1 MNKALFSQNA
11 ISLNKQVKTQKLN
24 DSAKKNRVI
33 NLDSKNIK
41 KQQKN

>member
-1 MNKALFSQNA
+1 MNKVLFSQNA

-24 DSAKKNRVI
+24 DSAKKKRVI

-41 KQQKN
+41 KQQRN

>member
-1 MNKALFSQNA
+1 MNKVLFSKNA
-11 ISLNKQVKTQKLN
+11 TSLNKQVKTQKLN

-41 KQQKN
+41 KQQRK